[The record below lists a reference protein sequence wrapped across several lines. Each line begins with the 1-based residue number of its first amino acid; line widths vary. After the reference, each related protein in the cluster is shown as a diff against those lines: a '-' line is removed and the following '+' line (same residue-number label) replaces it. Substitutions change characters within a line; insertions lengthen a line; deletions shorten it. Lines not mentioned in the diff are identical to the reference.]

1 MHSFTIGHAGAVGQ
15 AVERPGRAHRG
26 WALVR
31 RGNAAESTTGSIK
44 DTPACMPSPRGGPR
58 RPTYESPAV
67 GACVLTPILFSR
79 AGPRS
84 ECST

>member
-44 DTPACMPSPRGGPR
+44 DTRLHAIAKGRTF
-58 RPTYESPAV
+58 RPLGRIDLTALFLRQLSPAFQAD
-67 GACVLTPILFSR
+67 GGR
-79 AGPRS
+79 
-84 ECST
+84 